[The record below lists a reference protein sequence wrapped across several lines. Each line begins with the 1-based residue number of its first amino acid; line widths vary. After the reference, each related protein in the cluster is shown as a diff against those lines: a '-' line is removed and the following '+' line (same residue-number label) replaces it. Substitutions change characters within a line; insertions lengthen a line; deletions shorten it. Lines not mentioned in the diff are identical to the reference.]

1 MDGLLR
7 KTGTR
12 SWVAARAFA
21 VTLLSA
27 LAGGAAA
34 QGGPDIKIGSV
45 MPLAGDQAAVAKL
58 YADGYR
64 AYFGAINEAGGVNG
78 RKINW
83 LIEDD
88 GMQAARSISG
98 IRKLV
103 QQDRVVLLTGTYGT
117 GNTLQVLPVVEQLN
131 IPLVA
136 PIGYAV
142 PLYRPIKPMVFAVFP
157 GFLDIYPL
165 VASHMKASGSKKF
178 AILYRKDPA
187 GEESVQ
193 GFSKAL
199 DKSEVTLALGFDL
212 NITDFTT
219 IALRVVA
226 ENPDTVLIYG
236 ALGEVAKAIDALRSQ
251 GFTGRIA
258 DTLSTAD
265 ATILKLTRPG
275 LKLENIFGIA
285 LQDLSGQAPGWKRY
299 TESLAKFS
307 PGANP
312 ESGFTLTG
320 YINAAVVV
328 EVLRKA
334 GNDLTPE
341 GIKKG
346 AESVTDV
353 DTGGLT
359 GKISFSP
366 TKHLGT
372 DEAIVTDIRD
382 GKIVP
387 ATSFMKIPAAQ

>member
-1 MDGLLR
+1 MMFALMG
-7 KTGTR
+7 
-12 SWVAARAFA
+12 VAA
-21 VTLLSA
+21 SQWNE
-27 LAGGAAA
+27 AAA
-34 QGGPDIKIGSV
+34 QGASEIKIGSV
-45 MPLAGDQAAVAKL
+45 MPLAGDQAAVARL

-64 AYFGAINEAGGVNG
+64 AYFGAINDAGGVSG

-83 LIEDD
+83 LVEDD

-103 QQDRVVLLTGTYGT
+103 QQDKVVLLTGTYGT
-117 GNTLQVLPVVEQLN
+117 GNTLQVLPIVEQLN

-142 PLYRPIKPMVFAVFP
+142 PLYRPLKPMVFAAFP

-165 VASHMKASGSKKF
+165 VASQMKEMGAKRF
-178 AILYRKDPA
+178 AILYRKDSA
-187 GEESVQ
+187 GEESVL
-193 GFSKAL
+193 GFSKTL
-199 DKSEVTLALGFDL
+199 DKSEIALSLGFDL

-219 IALRVVA
+219 VALRVVA
-226 ENPDTVLIYG
+226 EKPDTVLIYG

-265 ATILKLTRPG
+265 ANILKLTRPD
-275 LKLENIFGIA
+275 LELSNIFGVA
-285 LQDLSGQAPGWKRY
+285 LQDLSGNAPGWSQYKER
-299 TESLAKFS
+299 LAKYS
-307 PGANP
+307 PTANP
-312 ESGFTLTG
+312 NSGFTLTG
-320 YINAAVVV
+320 YINAAIVV

-334 GNDLTPE
+334 GDDLSPA
-341 GIKKG
+341 GIKRG
-346 AESVTDV
+346 AEAVADV

-372 DEAIVTDIRD
+372 DEAIITDIKD
-382 GKIVP
+382 GKIV
-387 ATSFMKIPAAQ
+387 AVSKFLKIPPAQ